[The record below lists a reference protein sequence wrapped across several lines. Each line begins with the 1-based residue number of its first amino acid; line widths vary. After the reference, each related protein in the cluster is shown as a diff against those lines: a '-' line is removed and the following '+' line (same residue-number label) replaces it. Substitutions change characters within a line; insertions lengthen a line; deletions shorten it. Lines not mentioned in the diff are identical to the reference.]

1 MAVKVPCAALPL
13 TRPFVR
19 PAPVTRGL
27 SVRRCPAACFEEL
40 RRLAWHYLDLCPP
53 NAGSR
58 SERLLQDLA
67 NESLAVLDAAE
78 EEMQSDAADLRRRL
92 QHLEGY
98 AQDWTRSFPDLG
110 ETPSGVLRRLR
121 EAEAGVRRLTEELR
135 AEREKGRRRAERS
148 DAQYAALA
156 AAYRTNPGP
165 QQRPAAQ
172 GRERESPA
180 ELRHATAGNAGRPL
194 KAGAEGSPDAAPG
207 GGSVGATSTGTACP
221 KQKPVS
227 APQEAPLVQPRLSG
241 EVRCHRVKP
250 RATAMAAALR
260 ERVPNKVVPAT
271 GWRVA
276 VPMDKIRP
284 GGLSSTQPAPAR
296 GGRRRSSSMPVREG
310 RGEER
315 RGGEGCGG
323 APTIEA
329 GVLSVAGFRSGPP
342 AAARSAGRSPM
353 GSSPARIRITPYAT
367 VETAFEALDRLRR
380 EALLTVR

>member
-156 AAYRTNPGP
+156 AAYRSNPGP

-172 GRERESPA
+172 GRGRESPA
-180 ELRHATAGNAGRPL
+180 ELRHA
-194 KAGAEGSPDAAPG
+194 GAAVQSGCEGVVRCSTGERERGGCVDRDSCMPEAEDAAGVLRGKEP
-207 GGSVGATSTGTACP
+207 
-221 KQKPVS
+221 
-227 APQEAPLVQPRLSG
+227 SG
-241 EVRCHRVKP
+241 E
-250 RATAMAAALR
+250 ATVVALR

-276 VPMDKIRP
+276 VPMDKERP
-284 GGLSSTQPAPAR
+284 GLLSSQTRQ
-296 GGRRRSSSMPVREG
+296 RSSSMPAQEG
-310 RGEER
+310 RGGGG
-315 RGGEGCGG
+315 RGG
-323 APTIEA
+323 IEA
-329 GVLSVAGFRSGPP
+329 GVVSVSGLHSGPP
-342 AAARSAGRSPM
+342 TAMISRTNVTCTALRAETESAWKAR
-353 GSSPARIRITPYAT
+353 
-367 VETAFEALDRLRR
+367 DRLRR
-380 EALLTVR
+380 ERFMNLR